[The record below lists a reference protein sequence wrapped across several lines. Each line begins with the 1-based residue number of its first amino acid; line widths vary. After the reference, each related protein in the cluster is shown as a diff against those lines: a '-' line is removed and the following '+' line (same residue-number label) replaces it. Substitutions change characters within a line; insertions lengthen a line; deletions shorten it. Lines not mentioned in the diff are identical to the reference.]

1 MVSAQPQPQPQHSST
16 LLNPSTSCH
25 WADARRRR
33 RQPREIIT
41 LQVGQCGNQI
51 GMEFWKQLC
60 LEHGINENGVLED
73 FATHGGDR
81 KDVFFYQ
88 ADDEQY
94 IPCAAA
100 AAVHP
105 VHAPGLCAS
114 TTERV
119 CAAGARC

>member
-1 MVSAQPQPQPQHSST
+1 M
-16 LLNPSTSCH
+16 
-25 WADARRRR
+25 
-33 RQPREIIT
+33 
-41 LQVGQCGNQI
+41 GQCGNQI

-105 VHAPGLCAS
+105 AHAPGLCAS
-114 TTERV
+114 TTKRV
-119 CAAGARC
+119 CATGARC

>member
-1 MVSAQPQPQPQHSST
+1 MVSAQPQPQHSST
-16 LLNPSTSCH
+16 LRYPSTSCH

-51 GMEFWKQLC
+51 RMEFWKQLC

-105 VHAPGLCAS
+105 AHAPGLCAS

-119 CAAGARC
+119 CATGARC